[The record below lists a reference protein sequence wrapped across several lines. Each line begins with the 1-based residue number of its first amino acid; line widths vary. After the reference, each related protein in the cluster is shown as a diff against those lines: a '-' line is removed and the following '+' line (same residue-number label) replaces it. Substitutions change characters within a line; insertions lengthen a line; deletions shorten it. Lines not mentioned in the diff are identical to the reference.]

1 MFDVLLDI
9 GYRIGSVLT
18 SYLWFDLDEIGDGT
32 ASLPK
37 GRMEVPDVR
46 GLTVEDARLV
56 LSREGF
62 GVNILQLEK
71 RPAPVMGTVVDQ
83 NPSPGTRRH
92 RSRPVRIVV
101 AHPRESRPRPH

>member
-1 MFDVLLDI
+1 MFGFLVDI
-9 GYRIGSVLT
+9 GNRIA
-18 SYLWFDLDEIGDGT
+18 SYLGFDLDEIGDGT
-32 ASLPK
+32 GSRPK

-62 GVNILQLEK
+62 RAEILQLEK

-83 NPSPGTRRH
+83 NPAPGTVRH
-92 RSRPVRIVV
+92 RSRPVRIDV
-101 AHPRESRPRPH
+101 AHPRESRTRPH

>member
-1 MFDVLLDI
+1 MFDFLFSI
-9 GYRIGSVLT
+9 GARIGDVLA
-18 SYLWFDLDEIGDGT
+18 SYLWFDLDGIGDGS
-32 ASLPK
+32 ASRPK

-62 GVNILQLEK
+62 RAEILQLEK

-92 RSRPVRIVV
+92 RSRPVGIVV
-101 AHPRESRPRPH
+101 AHPRESRARSH

>member
-1 MFDVLLDI
+1 MFDFLSQI
-9 GYRIGSVLT
+9 GDRIGDVLS
-18 SYLWFDLDEIGDGT
+18 SYLWFDWDEPGDGT
-32 ASLPK
+32 GSRPK

-62 GVNILQLEK
+62 RAEILQLEE

-92 RSRPVRIVV
+92 RSRPVRIDV
-101 AHPRESRPRPH
+101 AHPRESRTRPH

>member
-1 MFDVLLDI
+1 MFDFLSEI
-9 GYRIGSVLT
+9 GARIGDVLA
-18 SYLWFDLDEIGDGT
+18 SYLSFDLDGIGDGT
-32 ASLPK
+32 ASRPK

-62 GVNILQLEK
+62 RAEILQLEK
-71 RPAPVMGTVVDQ
+71 RPAPVMGTVVRQ

-92 RSRPVRIVV
+92 RSRPVGIVV
-101 AHPRESRPRPH
+101 AHPRESRARPH

>member
-1 MFDVLLDI
+1 MFDFIFQI
-9 GYRIGSVLT
+9 GVRIGDVLA
-18 SYLWFDLDEIGDGT
+18 SYLWFDLDGIGDGT
-32 ASLPK
+32 GSRPK
-37 GRMEVPDVR
+37 GRMEVPDLR

-62 GVNILQLEK
+62 SADILQLEK

-101 AHPRESRPRPH
+101 AHPRESQTRPH

>member
-1 MFDVLLDI
+1 MFDFLSEI
-9 GYRIGSVLT
+9 GARIGDVLA
-18 SYLWFDLDEIGDGT
+18 SYLSFDLDGIGDGT
-32 ASLPK
+32 ASRPK

-62 GVNILQLEK
+62 RAEILQLEK

-83 NPSPGTRRH
+83 HPSPGTVRH
-92 RSRPVRIVV
+92 RSRPVRIDV
-101 AHPRESRPRPH
+101 AHPRESRARPH

>member
-1 MFDVLLDI
+1 MSDFISEIGARIGDVL
-9 GYRIGSVLT
+9 S
-18 SYLWFDLDEIGDGT
+18 SYLWFDWDEPGDGT
-32 ASLPK
+32 GSRPK

-62 GVNILQLEK
+62 RAEILQLEK

-92 RSRPVRIVV
+92 RSRPVGIVV
-101 AHPRESRPRPH
+101 AHPRESRARPH